1 MATQPQLALA
11 EVVNYDVT
19 ETQIAD
25 LRSRFADVQFD
36 TPERYEEGRKAL
48 ATVRGLRTAIER
60 RRKELKAEHL
70 ERGRKIDN
78 VAKQLTALIEAIE
91 LPMLDRKATVDMAK
105 EEAERAAREADLI
118 AKEAALK
125 AAQAAE
131 DARIKVEN
139 ERLAADRATF
149 AEAQRKADEERKA
162 NEEADRLERERV
174 AAQQREAQAK
184 LDAERAALDARERAI
199 EEQRQAVAR
208 AEEERLAAVRA
219 EQEAIEQAERDR
231 VAAEEA
237 RVRSEAEARRM
248 EELRPE
254 LERAAEF
261 GRRILALADDA
272 PALTSMEAAN
282 RIDWACG
289 RLRRIGDALTGRP
302 SEPAATAPSLATV
315 TPIIPDPSEGVI
327 R

>member
-60 RRKELKAEHL
+60 RRKDLKAEHL
-70 ERGRKIDN
+70 ERGRKIDA

-91 LPMLDRKATVDMAK
+91 QPMLDRKALVDGEK
-105 EEAERAAREADLI
+105 ERLERQAREADLL
-118 AKEAALK
+118 AREAALK
-125 AAQAAE
+125 AEREAEAARVK
-131 DARIKVEN
+131 AEN
-139 ERLAADRATF
+139 ERLAAERAAF
-149 AEAQRKADEERKA
+149 AEAQRKADEERNAK
-162 NEEADRLERERV
+162 EEAARVERERV
-174 AAQQREAQAK
+174 AALQREAQQRIDAARAE
-184 LDAERAALDARERAI
+184 LDGRERAI
-199 EEQRQAVAR
+199 EEQRQAAAR
-208 AEEERLAAVRA
+208 ADDERLAKIRA
-219 EQEAIEQAERDR
+219 EQEAAEQAERDR
-231 VAAEEA
+231 IRAEER
-237 RVRSEAEARRM
+237 RVREEAEARRL

-272 PALTSMEAAN
+272 PALSSLEAAN

-302 SEPAATAPSLATV
+302 SEPPAPSLATV
-315 TPIIPDPSEGVI
+315 TPITTDPSEGVI